1 MSVGMAI
8 AEKWLAAH
16 YNRPDHTIID
26 YNIYTLC
33 SDGDMMKGV
42 ASEAASLAAHLKL
55 DNLCWIYDSTVTLDG
70 PSSGR
75 SARMSEHG
83 FWPTV
88 GMRSLFATAMIS
100 LRSRLRSTA
109 FCGRARGRP

>member
-16 YNRPDHTIID
+16 YNQPDHTIVD

-33 SDGDMMKGV
+33 SDGDMMEGV

-55 DNLCWIYDSTVTLDG
+55 DNLCWIYDSQ
-70 PSSGR
+70 PR
-75 SARMSEHG
+75 HA
-83 FWPTV
+83 
-88 GMRSLFATAMIS
+88 
-100 LRSRLRSTA
+100 
-109 FCGRARGRP
+109 GRAFLLDVQRECWSAISGLWLECARCSRRQ